1 MIDTKIQKKK
11 AKEVEKQMQQV
22 IQKVEKEVLKKVV
35 EVRKEKK
42 VVAAKEAKEK
52 AAYTYKINDRVRV
65 VGSNTIGT
73 IEKIEKKK
81 VEINYGFFTTKT
93 TIDKLEFVEKL
104 KK

>member
-1 MIDTKIQKKK
+1 
-11 AKEVEKQMQQV
+11 MQQ
-22 IQKVEKEVLKKVV
+22 IIEKVEKEVLEKVV

-42 VVAAKEAKEK
+42 VVAAKVAKEK
-52 AAYTYKINDRVRV
+52 SEYNYKVNDRVRV
-65 VGSNTIGT
+65 VGSNAIGT

-93 TIDKLEFVEKL
+93 TVDKLEFVDKS

>member
-1 MIDTKIQKKK
+1 
-11 AKEVEKQMQQV
+11 MQQV
-22 IQKVEKEVLKKVV
+22 IEQVEKEVLEKVV

-42 VVAAKEAKEK
+42 VVAAKVAKEK
-52 AAYTYKINDRVRV
+52 AEYNYKINDRVRV
-65 VGSNTIGT
+65 VGSNAIGT

-93 TIDKLEFVEKL
+93 TVDKLEFVDKS